1 MTNTKSSSARRQLP
15 SMFRYALYLFFSGLV
30 ACGYQAATG
39 TAPFLNQSG
48 GAGGAGR
55 TIAIPLFENATFEP
69 ILEKRVTEI
78 FKETF
83 FSKGWNVVSDQ
94 SPASLV
100 LTGRI
105 HRFERVPLSLNR
117 SGQAEEFRVKIGM
130 EVRFLDSESEPKPD
144 GKAVPAKRETEGIAD
159 YFARAD
165 VAADRVA
172 EDRAIREAGRKM
184 AEQVADLLPT
194 KNFFKPETGTDA
206 PSKPA
211 SPAAE

>member
-1 MTNTKSSSARRQLP
+1 MTNLKTARRQRHLI
-15 SMFRYALYLFFSGLV
+15 FKYALYLFFCGFV

-39 TAPFLNQSG
+39 AAPSSRTDRG
-48 GAGGAGR
+48 PTGAGR

-69 ILEKRVTEI
+69 ILEKRVTET

-83 FSKGWNVVSDQ
+83 FSKGWKVVSDQ
-94 SPASLV
+94 DPASLV

-105 HRFERVPLSLNR
+105 YRFERVPLSLNR

-130 EVRFLDSESEPKPD
+130 EVRLLDSENGPKPD
-144 GKAVPAKRETEGIAD
+144 GKAGPLKGEAEGVAD

-194 KNFFKPETGTDA
+194 KNFFKPETGAGA

-211 SPAAE
+211 PPAAE